1 MSIYNKDDLCFMYP
15 ENWTLSEQAA
25 DPLEHSPREVSLV
38 SPDGCMW
45 VLYLFAVDTQPKAIL
60 EQMIQGLDQQY
71 EDFEYTEVDLD
82 DIAGHPT
89 VGGDADFYCL
99 DFLVTARIQVIPTP
113 EQVLCI
119 LSQAESRDFAKMN
132 QVFLAIT
139 TSVLQKTLPTE
150 S

>member
-1 MSIYNKDDLCFMYP
+1 MYP

-45 VLYLFAVDTQPKAIL
+45 VMHLFDAETPPEAIL
-60 EQMIQGLDQQY
+60 EQVIQGLDQQY
-71 EDFEYTEVDLD
+71 EDFEYADVDLD

-89 VGGDADFYCL
+89 VGGDSNFFCL
-99 DFLVTARIQVIPTP
+99 DFLVTARVQVIQTP
-113 EQVLCI
+113 DHVYCVLC
-119 LSQAESRDFAKMN
+119 QAESRDFEKMN

-150 S
+150 A